1 MKIGIDLV
9 HIPEIEHAIKK
20 RSRFA
25 TRFFSEEEIKYCES
39 KPNPAQHYAARFA
52 AKEAYIKATGYNGRW
67 KTLEVLAIPD
77 LPPIIRTLTEDQRQR
92 SISLSLTH
100 SGNYAAA
107 VILAE
112 DTQEN

>member
-9 HIPEIEHAIKK
+9 NIPEIERAIKK
-20 RSRFA
+20 RPRFA
-25 TRFFSEEEIKYCES
+25 TRFFSEDEIKYCES
-39 KPNPAQHYAARFA
+39 KPNPSKHYAARFA

-67 KTLEVLAIPD
+67 KTLEVLTP
-77 LPPIIRTLTEDQRQR
+77 PNSSPIIQPSTNNQQPTT
-92 SISLSLTH
+92 ISLSLTH

-107 VILAE
+107 VILVE